1 MNETAVQDEKN
12 LPARTERTDKKIM
25 RQENASYSR
34 LREEALD
41 ALTEYRRCVNNY
53 DFVSDEKLVDV
64 SIYNIQSAMSRYE
77 FLLNNLKRISD
88 R

>member
-1 MNETAVQDEKN
+1 MNDTAAQGEKN
-12 LPARTERTDKKIM
+12 LPARAERTDKKIM

-77 FLLNNLKRISD
+77 FLLNDLKRISE

>member
-1 MNETAVQDEKN
+1 MNDTAVQDEKN
-12 LPARTERTDKKIM
+12 LPVRIERTDKKIM